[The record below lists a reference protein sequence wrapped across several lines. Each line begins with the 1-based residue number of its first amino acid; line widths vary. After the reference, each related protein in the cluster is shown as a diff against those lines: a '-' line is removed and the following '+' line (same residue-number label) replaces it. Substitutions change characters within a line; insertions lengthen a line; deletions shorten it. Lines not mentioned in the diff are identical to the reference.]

1 MTMITTITKSVFERV
16 LPIGT
21 SSNDNVFEMVLPE
34 VENQLSILNAGL
46 LGDAGVRLM
55 DSAGT
60 DGIIYYNYI
69 RLAVSTAFAAVMRQ
83 LDLVLTPTGFGV
95 VSNENVSPA
104 SKQRVDA
111 LEGQLRKNEYIS
123 RAMVLMLLRSE
134 EWGDTRQAVVN
145 IPYMFDEYDFFVLQ
159 RSSMSGDVDEWVRI
173 QRLIRDA
180 DRQLRMKI
188 SDSQMDVLMSAYR
201 KSGDSLL
208 KYKTVISY
216 IKDFV
221 YGWCYGGQAYAM
233 GYPLRK
239 IISTMEQPS
248 AAESYREYLS
258 SDEYN
263 LNHHEN
269 FQNSK
274 DSSAFLFN
282 G

>member
-1 MTMITTITKSVFERV
+1 MFERV

-208 KYKTVISY
+208 KYKIILRILFMAGATVVRRMQWAIRY
-216 IKDFV
+216 VK
-221 YGWCYGGQAYAM
+221 
-233 GYPLRK
+233 
-239 IISTMEQPS
+239 
-248 AAESYREYLS
+248 S
-258 SDEYN
+258 SPQWSS
-263 LNHHEN
+263 LLQRNHTVN
-269 FQNSK
+269 I
-274 DSSAFLFN
+274 
-282 G
+282 